1 MGGGSAG
8 CFFDLIPKRAL
19 SDRFV
24 EVFLSLCRG
33 SVGLGGFGLG
43 HLRGERADM
52 AETLRSDEVNKDY
65 RGTESSHQA
74 QRPDSET

>member
-1 MGGGSAG
+1 M
-8 CFFDLIPKRAL
+8 PKKAL

-33 SVGLGGFGLG
+33 SVGLGGFVLG

-52 AETLRSDEVNKDY
+52 AEALRSDEVNKDY
-65 RGTESSHQA
+65 KGTESA
-74 QRPDSET
+74 IRRNDPTL